1 VNLRETPTDPPST
14 ATTPASL
21 QAVTPRRVPLP
32 IGRRLAIPG
41 LISGALLL
49 AACGGSD
56 GGAAPAA
63 TATPTTSSA
72 ATGATDPDP
81 DGSATGGDTPD
92 AGVGTSDPSPESP
105 GTPDP
110 TLPGEPTAVPPVL
123 DFSAPLVGGGQIE
136 VASLAGTPV
145 LFWFWAPF

>member
-1 VNLRETPTDPPST
+1 M
-14 ATTPASL
+14 PAIL
-21 QAVTPRRVPLP
+21 PAVTPRRVPLA

-41 LISGALLL
+41 LITGALLL

-63 TATPTTSSA
+63 TAAPTTPSA
-72 ATGATDPDP
+72 TAEATDPDP
-81 DGSATGGDTPD
+81 DGSATGGDTSD
-92 AGVGTSDPSPESP
+92 AGVGTSDPSPES
-105 GTPDP
+105 PDP